1 MCENDGS
8 IKIALCEVVTALM
21 SPDPNERILAEHQID
36 ALQVTEEYGV
46 ALTEL
51 TLEHDGLLQIR
62 QMTALLLKQYV
73 DTHWS
78 SLGEKFKGPETSP
91 AAKVTIKN
99 MLPHGLKESISKV
112 RNSVAYTIST
122 IASWD
127 WPDHWPELFDILMGL
142 LKENNEFAVQG
153 SVRVLKEFVR
163 DLGDSQIS
171 NVAPVILPDM
181 YRIFMEKEQYSVR
194 TRSRAIEIFNTLA
207 TMICTMAETD
217 KSLFKAILGPILP
230 YFTEALV
237 TGLSIP
243 DDSHFTDTGLKMAVL
258 KALTVLVKNVPK
270 TMSSWI
276 SQILPPVWS
285 TMTSS
290 ADKYVKNVV
299 NDTGDEEEIVDSDGE
314 VLGFEN
320 LVFAIFEFVHAL
332 VESPKF
338 RVAVKS
344 GLSDLMY
351 YIVLYM
357 QITHEQCDKW
367 SQNPDLFVED
377 EDEDSFSYSVRIS
390 AQDLLMALCEE
401 FEQECSASL
410 AQSIQRH
417 LSEADQAKASGNE
430 NWWKAHE
437 AAMLALGS
445 VHEVIEGQ
453 IEEGK
458 VDFDIKG
465 FLENVVLNDAANPA
479 SPFLLGR
486 CLWIGSK
493 FPSRISNPAMTRFVE
508 ATVSGLTADK
518 PTIVR
523 ISAVRAIWGFSQ
535 YLRASK
541 NRTLLTPFL
550 PAVTDALINMCGAFN
565 SSSEVLG
572 LILQNLSLVLACD
585 ISFAASYE
593 SKVTP
598 LIIAIFIK
606 FSSDHVLTSLIE
618 DIFKVIATS
627 TPECAA
633 SLESRLIPTL
643 VSILDAEGDKVSTG
657 LQAVALD
664 ILQTLV
670 RANSG
675 NKENQN
681 QPRPL
686 SQLLVANAF
695 PAAVRCTLHS
705 DDNSVTQSGGECLR
719 AYVSVGPDQIC
730 HFTDAEGKSGLWYMV
745 QVAGHLLNPVGSEF
759 SATFVGRLVT
769 TLIQKTGDRL
779 GENLDHLLKAVLSK
793 LRGSE
798 TLSVIQSLIMVY
810 AQLVHTQL
818 PAVLN
823 FLCSVPGPSGE
834 LALHFVMTEWVSRQ
848 HLFYGS
854 YEKKVS
860 VVALAK
866 LLQHGVNNND
876 TRLQEINVKGDHII
890 NEASR
895 TRSQKKVNPDQWT
908 NIPLLVKIFKLLV
921 GDLSDHLENA
931 LASAQDDHNDIDSG
945 AEETDEEWEDDD
957 STEMNS
963 TGRTFKQTE
972 LSRLLG
978 LNGTFDDEE
987 DGEDEEDDPDALAD
1001 PLYRINLRQYLTEFV
1016 GEFTKQPYF
1025 MSHFGQHLN
1034 AMEKKALASIGIQA

>member
-1 MCENDGS
+1 
-8 IKIALCEVVTALM
+8 
-21 SPDPNERILAEHQID
+21 
-36 ALQVTEEYGV
+36 
-46 ALTEL
+46 
-51 TLEHDGLLQIR
+51 
-62 QMTALLLKQYV
+62 
-73 DTHWS
+73 
-78 SLGEKFKGPETSP
+78 
-91 AAKVTIKN
+91 
-99 MLPHGLKESISKV
+99 
-112 RNSVAYTIST
+112 
-122 IASWD
+122 
-127 WPDHWPELFDILMGL
+127 
-142 LKENNEFAVQG
+142 
-153 SVRVLKEFVR
+153 
-163 DLGDSQIS
+163 
-171 NVAPVILPDM
+171 
-181 YRIFMEKEQYSVR
+181 
-194 TRSRAIEIFNTLA
+194 
-207 TMICTMAETD
+207 
-217 KSLFKAILGPILP
+217 
-230 YFTEALV
+230 
-237 TGLSIP
+237 
-243 DDSHFTDTGLKMAVL
+243 
-258 KALTVLVKNVPK
+258 
-270 TMSSWI
+270 
-276 SQILPPVWS
+276 
-285 TMTSS
+285 
-290 ADKYVKNVV
+290 
-299 NDTGDEEEIVDSDGE
+299 
-314 VLGFEN
+314 LGFEN

-437 AAMLALGS
+437 ATMLALGS
-445 VHEVIEGQ
+445 VHEVIERQ
-453 IEEGK
+453 IEEGN

-585 ISFAASYE
+585 VNFTASYE
-593 SKVTP
+593 TKVSP
-598 LIIAIFIK
+598 LIIAIFLK
-606 FSSDHVLTSLIE
+606 YSSDHVLTSLIE

-627 TPECAA
+627 TGECSA

-657 LQAVALD
+657 LQSVALD

-670 RANSG
+670 RANAA
-675 NKENQN
+675 NKAGSNP
-681 QPRPL
+681 PRPL
-686 SQLLVANAF
+686 SQLLVASAF

-719 AYVSVGPDQIC
+719 AYVSVDPDQIC
-730 HFTDAEGKSGLWYMV
+730 HFSDPEGKSGLWYMV
-745 QVAGHLLNPVGSEF
+745 QVAGHLLNPVGSEY

-810 AQLVHTQL
+810 AQLIHSQL
-818 PAVLN
+818 SAVLN

-834 LALHFVMTEWVSRQ
+834 PALHFVMTEWVSRQ

-876 TRLQEINVKGDHII
+876 TRLQEINVKGDQII

-908 NIPLLVKIFKLLV
+908 NIPLLVKLFKLLV
-921 GDLSDHLENA
+921 GELSDHLENA
-931 LASAQDDHNDIDSG
+931 LASAQVQDIDSG
-945 AEETDEEWEDDD
+945 AEDSDEEWEDEDNN
-957 STEMNS
+957 SEMN

-978 LNGTFDDEE
+978 LNGTFDDQE
-987 DGEDEEDDPDALAD
+987 DGEDEEDDPDAIAD
-1001 PLYRINLRQYLTEFV
+1001 PLFRINLRQYLTEFI
-1016 GEFTKQPYF
+1016 GEFAKQPYF

-1034 AMEKKALASIGIQA
+1034 VLEKKALTNIGIQA